1 MTPIFLSVESRATGR
16 RIMALMHRRGLS
28 VRDLADACGFEKPQ
42 AVYKWLNGQSLP
54 SLENLVIL
62 SRVLG
67 TSIENILV
75 ISGGDA
81 AFFGKA
87 PFFLFPRRRSIV

>member
-1 MTPIFLSVESRATGR
+1 MTPVFLSVEPAATGR
-16 RIMALMHRRGLS
+16 RILALMPGRGLC
-28 VRDLADACGFEKPQ
+28 VRDLADACGFGKPQ

-54 SLENLVIL
+54 SIENLVIL

-67 TSIENILV
+67 ASIENILV

-81 AFFGKA
+81 AFFA
-87 PFFLFPRRRSIV
+87 